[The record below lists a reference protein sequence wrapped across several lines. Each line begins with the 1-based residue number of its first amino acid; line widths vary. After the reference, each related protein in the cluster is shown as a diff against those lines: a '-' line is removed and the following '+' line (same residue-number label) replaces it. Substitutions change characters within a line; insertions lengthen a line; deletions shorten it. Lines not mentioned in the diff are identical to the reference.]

1 MRAPLLTRLEGT
13 EAMTV
18 PPTEAVRVIET
29 RRPRWSLGAKLT
41 LVALPFLLLG
51 LLTTALTLWVSWQLD
66 GGAAAVNEAG
76 RMRMQVYRMAWLAG
90 RQERPALD
98 EQIRHFEQSLAL
110 LREGDPVRPLV
121 MPWDD
126 TVRQRFAEVQT
137 GWAAYRQHW
146 QPSSDAAPRPAN
158 ADDTVQ
164 LIAHIDALVDAVE
177 THLSR
182 FTSVMHLLQIGM
194 LVLGVTGAAVL
205 VVTGYRFVLEPV
217 SALTRAI
224 GAVREGDLGVAV
236 QPTSSDE
243 FGALAEGFNSMAGEL
258 RALYRNLEARVAAKT
273 AELHDQR
280 ERLQSLYEV
289 STLVTHAPA
298 LPDLAQGF
306 VTRVRAALHADAA
319 ALRWADQAS
328 GAFVMLA
335 GEGLP
340 DNLSRDE
347 QCIRVGDCH
356 CGVRPNQIGAQVI
369 PITLLAAPGER
380 LCREAGWSTVVTVPI
395 RLKDRLLGEL
405 DLFFH
410 ARYTLSEPERVLLD
424 ALTAHLASGIE
435 NLRVNALEKETAV
448 AEERGFLA
456 RELHDSI
463 AQSLAFLNIQVQLM
477 RAAMERSDRTAMA
490 RVLAEIDLGLKESH
504 GDVRELLMHFRTRTN
519 AEDIEPALRTTL
531 RKFEHQTGIP
541 TELAM
546 HGQGLPLAPDVQVQA
561 LHIVQEALSNVRKH
575 AGAARVWLEVWR
587 QPNWVFEV
595 RDDGTGFDAHP
606 QGAGETH
613 VGLRIMA
620 ERAERLG
627 AQLSIESQ
635 RGQGTRVRLSLPPM
649 TRAAP
654 RADTLAT

>member
-1 MRAPLLTRLEGT
+1 MRAPLLTRLDGA
-13 EAMTV
+13 EALTV
-18 PPTEAVRVIET
+18 APTDAVRVIET

-98 EQIRHFEQSLAL
+98 DQIRHFEQSLAL

-126 TVRQRFAEVQT
+126 TVRQRFAAVQS

-146 QPSSDAAPRPAN
+146 QPATAGAVPPADADN
-158 ADDTVQ
+158 TVR

-194 LVLGVTGAAVL
+194 LVLGVAGAAVL

-217 SALTRAI
+217 GALTRAI

-258 RALYRNLEARVAAKT
+258 RALYRNLEARVTAKT

-289 STLVTHAPA
+289 STLVTQAPA

-306 VTRVRAALHADAA
+306 VTRVRAALHADGT
-319 ALRWADQAS
+319 ALRWADEAS
-328 GAFVMLA
+328 GGFVMLA
-335 GEGLP
+335 GDGLP
-340 DNLSRDE
+340 DELAREE

-356 CGVRPNQIGAQVI
+356 CGVPADQAGARVI
-369 PITLLAAPGER
+369 PIAPFSELDGR
-380 LCREAGWSTVVTVPI
+380 PCRHAGWATVVTVPI
-395 RLKDRLLGEL
+395 RMKERLLGEL

-410 ARYTLSEPERVLLD
+410 ASYTLSEPERVLLD

-477 RAAMERSDRTAMA
+477 RAAMERGDREGMA
-490 RVLAEIDLGLKESH
+490 QVLAEIDLGLKESH

-541 TELAM
+541 SELTM

-575 AGAARVWLEVWR
+575 AAAAQVWLEVWR
-587 QPNWVFEV
+587 QPNWTFEV
-595 RDDGTGFDAHP
+595 RDDGRGFDAHP
-606 QGAGETH
+606 HGAGETH

-627 AQLSIESQ
+627 ATLNVDS
-635 RGQGTRVRLSLPPM
+635 RPGQGTRVRLTLPPIAQAGEQ
-649 TRAAP
+649 RAWS
-654 RADTLAT
+654 LV